1 MITGFNFRT
10 RDLCIYDDSPCK
22 CGRTSPRFNI
32 IGRIDDMVKIRAVNV
47 FPSTIEDVVRKFPEM
62 GSEFQLILEKKGD
75 LELVTV
81 KAEPLPEVSQ
91 DDYPALKRKIEGA
104 IVDALAIKI
113 PVEFIPFGTIP
124 RVDVKP
130 KRWVDLRPKEE

>member
-1 MITGFNFRT
+1 
-10 RDLCIYDDSPCK
+10 
-22 CGRTSPRFNI
+22 
-32 IGRIDDMVKIRAVNV
+32 MVKIRAVNV

-91 DDYPALKRKIEGA
+91 DDYPALKRKIEEA

-130 KRWVDLRPKEE
+130 KRWIDLRPKEE